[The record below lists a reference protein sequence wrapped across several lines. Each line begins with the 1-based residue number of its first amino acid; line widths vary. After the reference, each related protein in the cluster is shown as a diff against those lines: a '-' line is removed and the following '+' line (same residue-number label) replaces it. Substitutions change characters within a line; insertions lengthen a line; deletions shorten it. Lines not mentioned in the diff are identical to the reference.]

1 MRQWES
7 YVLSLC
13 KLEFALRRLI
23 VRAQSERR
31 AHGGWGNDGSLSARW
46 RLILRLGGRGR
57 GVRALARAAACLCA
71 GAGLLHL
78 PAFGQRSLVNRLKSE
93 SLPLTLIK
101 GLGKKKWMTISVS
114 AKITVIIY
122 KAYCIIYNNNLL
134 LFYYFFKLKQE
145 MYQTVKKK

>member
-7 YVLSLC
+7 HVLSLC

-31 AHGGWGNDGSLSARW
+31 AHGGLGNDGRLSARW

-57 GVRALARAAACLCA
+57 GVCALARAAAGLCA
-71 GAGLLHL
+71 RAGLLHL

-93 SLPLTLIK
+93 SLPLTLIE
-101 GLGKKKWMTISVS
+101 GLGKKKMDDHIS
-114 AKITVIIY
+114 IY
-122 KAYCIIYNNNLL
+122 QNYSYNIQSLLYNNLL
-134 LFYYFFKLKQE
+134 LFYYFFKCPTLHC
-145 MYQTVKKK
+145 